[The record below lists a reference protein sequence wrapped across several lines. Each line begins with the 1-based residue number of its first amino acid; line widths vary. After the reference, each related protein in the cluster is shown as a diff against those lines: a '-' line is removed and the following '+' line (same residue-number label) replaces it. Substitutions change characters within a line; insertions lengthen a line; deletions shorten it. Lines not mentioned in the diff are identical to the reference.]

1 MNRLACS
8 LIGVLLVAAF
18 NATARSADITFEVLP
33 GAKTGLRPAMEKW
46 YELEM
51 ERQGGPGKQSHG
63 WWPWGIRVFD
73 FDRDGALDIL
83 ASHHGVPRS
92 IVLRSQFPKL
102 KELRFNNATAELGV
116 DNRDLPGAD
125 DRPWVWDFD
134 GDGWLDIAGLSDE
147 SPASSV
153 WNSAGQKFLATSKP
167 LLPKIAHPREVLDL
181 NGDGYLD
188 VDGGSKGQLFYVPES
203 KTYRHDIARRFN
215 QPDGM
220 PAELVQTLESVKKE
234 RNNRFFA
241 LDYWTHCPLGY
252 DTLGYDPRPIDLD
265 GDGRSDVVVQGSGGY
280 GATYLGRYLFRGS
293 DDSFTDRTLERGLP
307 ENGAPILVEDLTG
320 DGRPEILVAGEKD
333 SGLYLN
339 DGGGKFTRV
348 AGKLTDFLVRRGP
361 YLLRAFRADLNN
373 DGWLDLVVSNPRL
386 GLAAVFQNQGR
397 GEFQQMLSLSNCWD
411 SNPIAIADLD
421 SDGRLD
427 LVIGGASEKDSK
439 TDITIFR
446 NATQAADHYLQIA
459 PRMPAPNPYAVG
471 AVIEVFPAGEL
482 EKSAARP
489 IFVEK
494 SHIDGTAVHV
504 GLGEG
509 QSCDVRVTFPGGK
522 VVLAKSVAADRV
534 VTIDRDAG
542 VADRKP

>member
-1 MNRLACS
+1 MNLRHLLAFGLCWF
-8 LIGVLLVAAF
+8 VF
-18 NATARSADITFEVLP
+18 HETARSAEVEFEVLP

-92 IVLRSQFPKL
+92 ILLRSQFPKL
-102 KELRFNNATAELGV
+102 KELRFTNATTELGV

-147 SPASSV
+147 SPASSA
-153 WNSAGQKFLATSKP
+153 WNSAGQKLMATSKP

-188 VDGGSKGQLFYVPES
+188 LDGGSKGQLFYEPES
-203 KTYRHDIARRFN
+203 KTYRHDAARRFN
-215 QPDGM
+215 QPEGL
-220 PAELVQTLESVKKE
+220 PTELVQTLEAVKKE
-234 RNNRFFA
+234 KQNRFFA
-241 LDYWTHCPLGY
+241 LDYWTNCPLGY

-265 GDGRSDVVVQGSGGY
+265 GDGRGDVVVHGSGGY
-280 GATYLGRYLFRGS
+280 GATYLGRYLFRGV
-293 DDSFTDRTLERGLP
+293 DGTFTDRTLERGLP

-320 DGRPEILVAGEKD
+320 DGRPEILIAGEKE

-339 DGGGKFTRV
+339 DGSGKFSRV

-373 DGWLDLVVSNPRL
+373 DGQLDLVMSNPRL
-386 GLAAVFQNQGR
+386 GQVAVFQNQGK
-397 GEFQQMLSLSNCWD
+397 GEFQQIFAQGNCWD

-421 SDGRLD
+421 GDGRLD

-439 TDITIFR
+439 TDITIYR
-446 NATQAADHYLQIA
+446 NATRAAGHYLQLT

-471 AVIEVFPAGEL
+471 TVVEVFQPGEL
-482 EKSAARP
+482 EKAGARP
-489 IFVEK
+489 FFVEK
-494 SHIDGTAVHV
+494 AHIDGTCVHV
-504 GLGEG
+504 GLGANPT
-509 QSCDVRVTFPGGK
+509 CDVRLTFPGGK
-522 VVLAKSVAADRV
+522 VVLARNVAADQV
-534 VTIDRDAG
+534 VTIDRDTG
-542 VADRKP
+542 VAR